1 MFNWIQHLFT
11 VRALQREN
19 SDLTLKVTQL
29 QSQIDE
35 LKNAVKIKDEE
46 MRSINSK
53 LKPPMKIS
61 QEAIDRA
68 SIPDRGRFRL

>member
-19 SDLTLKVTQL
+19 SDLMLKVTQL

-46 MRSINSK
+46 LLSIKSK
-53 LKPPMKIS
+53 LKPPMKLLIES
-61 QEAIDRA
+61 PFQIEEDFD
-68 SIPDRGRFRL
+68 SND